1 MAKKQIDEEPEVLA
15 ASPTEDIAGP
25 MDYRQIINL
34 TTKQMRG
41 LPLGDGT
48 ALSMASG
55 PYTADGS
62 HISRPVLNKYI
73 GKYLRRLEKEGK
85 VRIEPVRGVA

>member
-1 MAKKQIDEEPEVLA
+1 MAKNKYSEEPEVLA
-15 ASPTEDIAGP
+15 ESKSEDTAGP
-25 MDYRQIINL
+25 LDYRRIINL
-34 TTKQMRG
+34 STKQMKG

-48 ALSMASG
+48 TVSMAAG
-55 PYTADGS
+55 PYTSDNS

-85 VRIEPVRGVA
+85 LRLEPVKGIN